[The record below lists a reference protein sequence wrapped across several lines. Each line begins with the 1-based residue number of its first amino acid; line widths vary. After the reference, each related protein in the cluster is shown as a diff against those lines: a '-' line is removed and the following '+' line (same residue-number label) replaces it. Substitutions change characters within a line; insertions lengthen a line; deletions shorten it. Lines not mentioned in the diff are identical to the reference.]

1 MSSIAVD
8 LFSDTVTRPTPAM
21 RRAMA
26 EAEVGDEQNREDP
39 TVNRLQDR
47 VAELL
52 GNEAALFLPSGTM
65 CNQVAFAVHCRPG
78 DEILLHE
85 TAHPLL
91 YEAGGPAAMVGAV
104 MRPLPGARGLYTA
117 EQVRQAVRPPVHYMP
132 RTRALSVE
140 QTANIAGGVCWP
152 LAQIEEV
159 CSAGHEAGLVCHM
172 DGARLMNA
180 VVATS
185 TPAERVRE
193 PVRQR
198 LARPDARGWVRRSA
212 RCWPGSHAF
221 IEAAWVFKQR
231 FGGAMRQAGI
241 IAAAG
246 IYALDHHVNRLAED
260 HDRARQLAR
269 GLAELPGIAVDAE
282 RVDSNIVIFDV
293 RGTGLTAEE
302 FGRRT
307 LERFGVRFTVLG
319 PTLARGG
326 VSPRRAGRRRG
337 AGVVGGARNAA
348 GVARAPRW
356 RRGSTMFPQRGGPS
370 RPFLRS
376 LRRIPDPKP
385 GAPSS
390 DVGLAVGP
398 RAAVS
403 ASDPS
408 KEEPCPADLTSPSS
422 RSWPAPPAAATA
434 PAPDPRRPGTV
445 PD

>member
-1 MSSIAVD
+1 VTAIAVD

-26 EAEVGDEQNREDP
+26 EADVGDEQNREDP
-39 TVNRLQDR
+39 TVNRLQAM

-52 GNEAALFLPSGTM
+52 GKEAALFLPSGTM

-78 DEILLHE
+78 DEILMHE

-117 EQVRQAVRPPVHYMP
+117 DQVRQAVRPAVHYMP

-159 CSAGHEAGLVCHM
+159 CAAGHAAGLACHM

-180 VVATS
+180 VVAS
-185 TPAERVRE
+185 GTPASAFAKPFDSAWLDLTKGLGA
-193 PVRQR
+193 PVGAV
-198 LARPDARGWVRRSA
+198 LA
-212 RCWPGSHAF
+212 GSRAF
-221 IEAAWVFKQR
+221 IEAGWVFKQR

-246 IYALDHHVNRLAED
+246 IYALEHHVDRLAED
-260 HDRARQLAR
+260 HERARRLAR

-282 RVDSNIVIFDV
+282 RVDTNIVIFDV
-293 RGTGLTAEE
+293 RGTGLTAED

-307 LERFGVRFTVLG
+307 LERFGVRFTVIG
-319 PTLARGG
+319 PTLARAVFHLDVPVDG
-326 VSPRRAGRRRG
+326 VERALSAARG
-337 AGVVGGARNAA
+337 AL
-348 GVARAPRW
+348 
-356 RRGSTMFPQRGGPS
+356 RG
-370 RPFLRS
+370 
-376 LRRIPDPKP
+376 
-385 GAPSS
+385 
-390 DVGLAVGP
+390 
-398 RAAVS
+398 
-403 ASDPS
+403 
-408 KEEPCPADLTSPSS
+408 
-422 RSWPAPPAAATA
+422 
-434 PAPDPRRPGTV
+434 
-445 PD
+445 